1 MQEGH
6 MANCLEIAFKH
17 NIPKQ
22 QRKARVAK
30 SPDWQIMDKSWRS
43 ILTIALDEVEI
54 PGDDEDNSTS
64 RSSRMMRRR
73 GRGSSAGKSSLDWL
87 PSSEE
92 ITSDSSETAAYRL
105 AVLLINK
112 QLKRGEWTDDLSAAE
127 NAMRE
132 TCLTNGV
139 DKVWHQIG
147 EKTPLLAQ
155 FIGFPVAKKKA
166 KTKKKVSLSVAKVDV
181 FDNEQLG
188 QAISQLSLLCGDAA
202 QQIAIQKIQSQISSR
217 RSIEAGE
224 SLLSPYR

>member
-1 MQEGH
+1 

-92 ITSDSSETAAYRL
+92 ISADSSETAAYRL
-105 AVLLINK
+105 AVLLI
-112 QLKRGEWTDDLSAAE
+112 T
-127 NAMRE
+127 
-132 TCLTNGV
+132 
-139 DKVWHQIG
+139 KVASYRIVLG
-147 EKTPLLAQ
+147 TFVGMILMSSLLNIVGSDSNPM
-155 FIGFPVAKKKA
+155 F
-166 KTKKKVSLSVAKVDV
+166 
-181 FDNEQLG
+181 
-188 QAISQLSLLCGDAA
+188 AIPLSL
-202 QQIAIQKIQSQISSR
+202 IHI
-217 RSIEAGE
+217 
-224 SLLSPYR
+224 

>member
-54 PGDDEDNSTS
+54 PGDDDDNNTS

-73 GRGSSAGKSSLDWL
+73 GRASAGKSSLDWL
-87 PSSEE
+87 PSSED

-112 QLKRGEWTDDLSAAE
+112 QLKRGEWTDDLTAAE
-127 NAMRE
+127 NAIRE

-166 KTKKKVSLSVAKVDV
+166 KTKKKEIGRAHV
-181 FDNEQLG
+181 
-188 QAISQLSLLCGDAA
+188 
-202 QQIAIQKIQSQISSR
+202 
-217 RSIEAGE
+217 
-224 SLLSPYR
+224 